1 MRTGGPNTAT
11 YSSDA
16 SATAGRQVITAT
28 NGGHAIVLEING
40 VGYIKANATALVGF
54 LGLPAA
60 IASGWPTSGSHSMH
74 QTSDTSGLSRASR
87 LAPSPM
93 SWRSRAASGR
103 WGCARSA
110 ASPVVALRGG
120 VPPAWGLAPGVNAT
134 LYVAAAGQPL
144 PVTFDG
150 GISGGQGEFLTFSKW
165 GEPLHLAAPAT
176 SISSSSVMTS

>member
-1 MRTGGPNTAT
+1 MRPAAEHGHLLQRCLG
-11 YSSDA
+11 DRR
-16 SATAGRQVITAT
+16 RQVITAT

-60 IASGWPTSGSHSMH
+60 IAKRVANKWIAFHASDVGYQRIIAGVTIGS
-74 QTSDTSGLSRASR
+74 
-87 LAPSPM
+87 SPM

-110 ASPVVALRGG
+110 ASRSSPCAGG

-150 GISGGQGEFLTFSKW
+150 GISGGQGEFLTFSKG